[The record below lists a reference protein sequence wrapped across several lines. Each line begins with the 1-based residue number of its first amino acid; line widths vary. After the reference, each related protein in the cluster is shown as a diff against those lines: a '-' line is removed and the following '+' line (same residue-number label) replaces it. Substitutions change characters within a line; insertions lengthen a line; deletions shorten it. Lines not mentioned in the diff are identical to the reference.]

1 MRKQTVKCKLIASKL
16 VKYLRIN
23 LNKEAQGVYIEN
35 NKVLLK
41 KRKQDLNRWNYINMF
56 IY

>member
-1 MRKQTVKCKLIASKL
+1 MRKQTVKCKLTASKP

-41 KRKQDLNRWNYINMF
+41 KRK
-56 IY
+56 